1 MERTIKDVRVGHY
14 RIPLGLPLVDAEH
27 GEQTHF
33 EILTATVELENGL
46 KGTGY
51 TYTGGF
57 GGRAIRAMIQDD
69 IIPVILGKDA
79 AAVENLTEE
88 MTVRV
93 NYVGRG
99 GISSFAISAVDI
111 ALWDLRCRA
120 AGLPLWRMIGGQ
132 HKEVNCY
139 YGGIDL
145 GFTQEELLSSL
156 QAQLEAGHRAVKIKV
171 GRKNLEEDLQR
182 VRAVREM
189 IGPERDFMIDANAS
203 WDIPTVLK
211 AAPELQRQN
220 IYWLEEPLNP
230 RHFDGYRELNR
241 RCALSVAMGEN
252 LHSENQHR
260 LAMQYGRIAYPTPD
274 ASNVGGITGWLRVAA
289 LAKCFHLPVCT
300 HGMQELHVSLLAAMP
315 HAGYMEIHSF
325 FIDQYT
331 QHPVR
336 VENGIARAP
345 DSPGIGVEFDWE
357 KLDEFQVEKDA

>member
-1 MERTIKDVRVGHY
+1 
-14 RIPLGLPLVDAEH
+14 
-27 GEQTHF
+27 
-33 EILTATVELENGL
+33 
-46 KGTGY
+46 
-51 TYTGGF
+51 
-57 GGRAIRAMIQDD
+57 MIQDD

-79 AAVENLTEE
+79 AAVGKPDRRDDGPGQLC
-88 MTVRV
+88 RS
-93 NYVGRG
+93 GRYFLLRDLSG
-99 GISSFAISAVDI
+99 GYCSLGSPVPGGRTAPVADDRRSTQGGK
-111 ALWDLRCRA
+111 LLLRRHRSGLHPGRA
-120 AGLPLWRMIGGQ
+120 SVQP
-132 HKEVNCY
+132 
-139 YGGIDL
+139 
-145 GFTQEELLSSL
+145 

-182 VRAVREM
+182 VRAVRKM

-331 QHPVR
+331 QV
-336 VENGIARAP
+336 
-345 DSPGIGVEFDWE
+345 PGKGGKRHRPGTGFPGHRR
-357 KLDEFQVEKDA
+357 